1 MYSKRR
7 VGSRLFKNVPT
18 YNVEWA
24 RAYRERKSS
33 ARAKRSLA
41 SLEGSTVMNE
51 RTGFSYGCVA
61 TSTLLALSPLLS
73 LGAPPGA
80 SDEAATV
87 TQLMQRDL
95 ASSTTQEALVLTV
108 AYRPGGA
115 SLPHRHDAQ
124 VFVYVLEGEMTMQ
137 VDGHA
142 AVTLRPGQTFYEGPG
157 DIHRVSAN
165 ASKTAPAKILVFM
178 IKDKNKPASR
188 AVTEERSP

>member
-1 MYSKRR
+1 M
-7 VGSRLFKNVPT
+7 
-18 YNVEWA
+18 VE
-24 RAYRERKSS
+24 RI
-33 ARAKRSLA
+33 
-41 SLEGSTVMNE
+41 
-51 RTGFSYGCVA
+51 GFSFGRVA
-61 TSTLLALSPLLS
+61 VSTLLALSPLLS

-87 TQLMQRDL
+87 TPLMQRDL
-95 ASSTTQEALVLTV
+95 ASSQTQEALMLTV

-137 VDGHA
+137 VDGQP